1 VAPLKRKKVRVV
13 AMSKKPLHEPKQ
25 RLAVTIA
32 LLIVV
37 LLVFSA
43 TVYYLLSGGNNGGEK
58 EEELVARIDPSPIV
72 NLTAGVAEAH
82 VWIKE
87 EFTLSAHNST
97 GPIDEYVWDMNA
109 DVDTDHDGN
118 PRNDRDKTGVEI
130 TYRYERAGVYTIVLW
145 VFDSRG
151 NFDKAQGKVHVSYH
165 YENISGQTTGTGDKW
180 THDFLV
186 PSDTETATSVKAIE
200 VTFVYPASTLPP
212 NQLNLTIY
220 DGADNPVINGTYQER
235 NEDGN
240 VVVDWYISAQWLAVY
255 DAGTW
260 TVEVTQLS
268 PPLAPVSFTLSVYVL
283 Y

>member
-1 VAPLKRKKVRVV
+1 MTPQRRKKVRVV
-13 AMSKKPLHEPKQ
+13 ALSKKPLRESRQ

-32 LLIVV
+32 LLMVV

-43 TVYYLLSGGNNGGEK
+43 TVYYLLSRSNRGGGG
-58 EEELVARIDPSPIV
+58 EEELVARIDQSPIV
-72 NLTAGVAEAH
+72 NLTAGVAEAY
-82 VWIKE
+82 VWVKE
-87 EFTLSAHNST
+87 EFTLSAYNST

-130 TYRYERAGVYTIVLW
+130 TCRYDRAGVYTIVLW
-145 VFDSRG
+145 VFDARG

-165 YENISGQTTGTGDKW
+165 YENISGQTTGAGDKW
-180 THDFLV
+180 TYDFLV
-186 PSDTETATSVKAIE
+186 PSDTETATAVKTIE
-200 VTFVYPASTLPP
+200 VILVYPAGTLPP
-212 NQLNLTIY
+212 NQLNLTVY
-220 DGADNPVINGTYQER
+220 DGADNPVVNGTYEER

-240 VVVDWYISAQWLAVY
+240 VVVYWHISAQWLAAY

-260 TVEVTQLS
+260 TAEVTQVSPALS
-268 PPLAPVSFTLSVYVL
+268 SVSFTLSVYVL